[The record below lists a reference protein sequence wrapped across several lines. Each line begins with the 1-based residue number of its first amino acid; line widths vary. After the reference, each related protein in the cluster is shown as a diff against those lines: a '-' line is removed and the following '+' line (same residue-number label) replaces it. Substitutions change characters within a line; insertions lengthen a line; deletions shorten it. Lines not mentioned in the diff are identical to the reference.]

1 MSRTSLYVVI
11 AVLVCGLGAAG
22 IAYYE
27 HQRNTLMEINV
38 GNHGITVKKD

>member
-1 MSRTSLYVVI
+1 MSRTALYVVI
-11 AVLVCGLGAAG
+11 AVLVCGIGGTG

-38 GNHGITVKKD
+38 GNHGIEIKKN